1 MPYAITLTVLP
12 ATRQRWESRLYR
24 QPKQVLDLATPE
36 GRKAE
41 LTYVTWKRTGWDLNP
56 RPIKRKSNA
65 LPQRQHATLKME
77 NEKSRMYFPFFSDK
91 RKLEMQFY
99 TPFEK
104 RNN

>member
-1 MPYAITLTVLP
+1 
-12 ATRQRWESRLYR
+12 
-24 QPKQVLDLATPE
+24 
-36 GRKAE
+36 
-41 LTYVTWKRTGWDLNP
+41 
-56 RPIKRKSNA
+56 
-65 LPQRQHATLKME
+65 ME